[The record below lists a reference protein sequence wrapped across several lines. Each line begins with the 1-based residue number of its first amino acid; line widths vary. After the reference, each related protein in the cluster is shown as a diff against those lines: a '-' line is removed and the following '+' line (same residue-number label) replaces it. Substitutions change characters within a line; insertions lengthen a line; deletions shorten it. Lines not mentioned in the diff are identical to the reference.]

1 MALAV
6 DGLVDGD
13 LHGALLAAEPHAVRV
28 EAVRQRDLPL
38 PVGGLAAAPAV
49 LRTHMQNPSSFTND
63 IQGDPCGRALDV
75 ADCTSEVTF
84 S

>member
-38 PVGGLAAAPAV
+38 PVGGLAATFAV
-49 LRTHMQNPSSFTND
+49 LGTYRIPAHLTMGNQTT
-63 IQGDPCGRALDV
+63 G
-75 ADCTSEVTF
+75 
-84 S
+84 

>member
-38 PVGGLAAAPAV
+38 PVGGLAATHAV
-49 LRTHMQNPSSFTND
+49 LHGTCTIPANLTN
-63 IQGDPCGRALDV
+63 G
-75 ADCTSEVTF
+75 
-84 S
+84 

>member
-38 PVGGLAAAPAV
+38 PVRGLAATSAV
-49 LRTHMQNPSSFTND
+49 LHAESQL
-63 IQGDPCGRALDV
+63 I
-75 ADCTSEVTF
+75 
-84 S
+84 